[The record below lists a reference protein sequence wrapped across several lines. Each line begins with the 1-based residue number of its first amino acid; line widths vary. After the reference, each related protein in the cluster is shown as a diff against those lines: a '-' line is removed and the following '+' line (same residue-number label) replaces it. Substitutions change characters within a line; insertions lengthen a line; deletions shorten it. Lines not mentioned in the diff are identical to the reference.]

1 LRNWGTG
8 LELPLYKEALIHFLG
23 GEAQVL
29 AEVEVRMSDRTLGLQ
44 KLSLAAPRTAF
55 FLTALGK
62 SAGSF
67 ETDAR
72 RLLRH
77 ADLDALLW
85 ADLRLATV
93 TLTTLCSGEG
103 RNMAG

>member
-1 LRNWGTG
+1 MRFY
-8 LELPLYKEALIHFLG
+8 EEALIHFLG

-29 AEVEVRMSDRTLGLQ
+29 AEVEVRMSDHTLGWQ
-44 KLSLAAPRTAF
+44 KLSLATPRTAF

-67 ETDAR
+67 KTDAR

-77 ADLDALLW
+77 ADLDAILW

-93 TLTTLCSGEG
+93 TLTTLC
-103 RNMAG
+103 

>member
-1 LRNWGTG
+1 M
-8 LELPLYKEALIHFLG
+8 IHFLG

-29 AEVEVRMSDRTLGLQ
+29 AAVEVRMRDRTLGHQ

-55 FLTALGK
+55 FLTALGQ
-62 SAGSF
+62 SMESF

-77 ADLDALLW
+77 ADLEAILW
-85 ADLRLATV
+85 ADIRLATV
-93 TLTTLCSGEG
+93 TLTTLG
-103 RNMAG
+103 